1 MSMIKGGENLFGSD
15 LAVHGDSQCNNGK
28 GVAASGVASDLE
40 NNLNGQLNKHPT
52 IDSQSKVVRKIP
64 SQLFKR
70 KLWNIESVSS
80 SSSTGNPNAS
90 CGIPYNTG
98 RRRTP
103 SAPSKTPTT
112 PVGQTAILRRNIFP
126 QSLVDNEVCQA
137 RAMILMVQEELV
149 NTENSYVHILSQ
161 FLILRDEIF
170 APGWRNDRQKFIRLF
185 PAAVDDLCNLH
196 RESFEAMRRAFDSS
210 INEARPWKEGWTK
223 DYLHQIPTY
232 REETGVGEGGRF
244 TCNATPFTV
253 LLEMLEGKRPLG
265 CYTHSNCT
273 SYYRN
278 APFWSTAPFFKLYAR
293 YLAEFSSAMHM
304 LNKMRRGSSRLR
316 KHLTQLQ
323 MHPACEFND
332 ITTYLLAPVQRLP
345 RYLLLVKKMIY
356 YTRKLEPSDLNT
368 VAKRSRPK
376 VGLRRTVTPTNHF
389 TTSLRFPHLDS
400 LRRAEAALHGMLL
413 ELDEMIGSEVADFK
427 AVGRDVTA
435 IDGVKATPS
444 YSNNCS
450 DSLDGNSSP
459 NTLSFNT
466 PMLTN
471 TEEKAS
477 NDTDGAYIEK
487 KNTEGGGFWK
497 RLKSLRLT
505 FTAKEANQEKFS
517 GILDDVGTLGSP
529 ITPCA
534 NTLPVPKPT
543 PVSLREGS
551 RRSLSQSPRTQST
564 AAAQR
569 AQRLGMKDTNG
580 LEKTGEPRKLVDVS
594 DRHSTIANTTVKSDS
609 DSGINT
615 QTDEERHLYRRSL
628 FEQPTYSAGRSR
640 WHSRTQTPVVTADSQ
655 KKWQKEMSRSAS
667 PTLSSSS
674 VSCTSESSSTSYSL
688 SNIGPSLRRRMSAT
702 LGEENASEHVQK
714 PSAPNAPS
722 PGQTQEALKVGN
734 WVNQH
739 DGEVD
744 KNATGIE
751 ILNENKEDNDY
762 EADTGGGTVE
772 KVHKPASP
780 ADVCEEDMQTAMSPF
795 ELEPIIGRICLED
808 LEG

>member
-1 MSMIKGGENLFGSD
+1 RPIFLL
-15 LAVHGDSQCNNGK
+15 LA
-28 GVAASGVASDLE
+28 
-40 NNLNGQLNKHPT
+40 

-580 LEKTGEPRKLVDVS
+580 LEKTGEPQPLSWRRASSARPLSYSQPKKPTSLSNRRIAHQKQEHDTRKLVE
-594 DRHSTIANTTVKSDS
+594 RKHSW
-609 DSGINT
+609 
-615 QTDEERHLYRRSL
+615 RSL
-628 FEQPTYSAGRSR
+628 PNHKRPQNIKNHEPSGKKLPTRDSCIYSGEGGSKSTEP
-640 WHSRTQTPVVTADSQ
+640 HPV
-655 KKWQKEMSRSAS
+655 
-667 PTLSSSS
+667 PLSTRP
-674 VSCTSESSSTSYSL
+674 VKRNNRY
-688 SNIGPSLRRRMSAT
+688 
-702 LGEENASEHVQK
+702 V
-714 PSAPNAPS
+714 
-722 PGQTQEALKVGN
+722 
-734 WVNQH
+734 
-739 DGEVD
+739 
-744 KNATGIE
+744 
-751 ILNENKEDNDY
+751 
-762 EADTGGGTVE
+762 
-772 KVHKPASP
+772 
-780 ADVCEEDMQTAMSPF
+780 
-795 ELEPIIGRICLED
+795 
-808 LEG
+808 